1 MSRPT
6 IYDVAARAKVSA
18 ATVSNVLNTPARVKP
33 ETFQRVMAVIHEMNF
48 VPKAEAVTYGR
59 KGFGSIG
66 VVGTFTQYA
75 SFTQRLSGVLD
86 VLRMEPFK
94 ITVFDQKDPHREG
107 EHLAKLPITG
117 HLDGLIIMALPLSN
131 QVAER
136 LSSRHLHTV
145 LIETHHSDFSSVEVD
160 NQKGGRL
167 AAEHLISRGRKRL
180 AFLGEKQFAD
190 SNIILSSQRLK
201 GYKEALDAAGI
212 GLPEE
217 YISLGTYDVKDAT
230 RQALE
235 LLQLPEPPDAIFCY
249 SDYQAVGVIK
259 AAKSLGLKIPDDL
272 AVMGFDDMEFADF
285 MGLSTV
291 SQALYDS
298 GRIAAKLLLER
309 INHPDGP
316 TQQVTLPV
324 KVIQRETT

>member
-18 ATVSNVLNTPARVKP
+18 ATVSNVLNAPARVKP
-33 ETFQRVMAVIHEMNF
+33 ETFKRVMAVIHEMNF

-75 SFTQRLSGVLD
+75 SFNHRLAGVLD
-86 VLRMEPFK
+86 ALRLEPYK
-94 ITVFDQKDPHREG
+94 ITIFDQKDPQREG

-117 HLDGLIIMALPLSN
+117 HLDGLIVMSLPLSE
-131 QVAER
+131 QVADR
-136 LSSRHLHTV
+136 LLGRNLHTV
-145 LIETHHSDFSSVEVD
+145 LIETDHPDFSSVEVD

-167 AAEHLISRGRKRL
+167 AAEHLISKGRKKL
-180 AFLGEKQFAD
+180 AFIGEQQFAE

-201 GYKEALDAAGI
+201 GYREALEAAGI
-212 GLPEE
+212 GLPDE
-217 YISLGTYDVKDAT
+217 YVSLGTFDVKDAT
-230 RQALE
+230 RQAMD
-235 LLQLPEPPDAIFCY
+235 LLQLPDRPDAIFCY
-249 SDYQAVGVIK
+249 SDYQAVGVLK
-259 AAKSLGLKIPDDL
+259 AAKALGLKVPDDV
-272 AVMGFDDMEFADF
+272 AVMGFDDMEFADYL
-285 MGLSTV
+285 GLTTI
-291 SQALYDS
+291 SQSLYDS
-298 GRIAAKLLLER
+298 GRIAAKLLMER
-309 INHPDGP
+309 IDHPEGP